1 MIPDTQDKIDINSF
15 FSFDLAQDKP
25 LNDNAASIFER
36 LIKDSNP
43 RSTIRSDKEIK
54 HEQKFYEK
62 TDTGFTIQYGERRY
76 ELKGITKEGV
86 KLKATIKAIKLSV
99 DSAIRNPHSAI
110 RFHLDTVDL
119 YSNRSRLFFAKA
131 CAVLFTEKEELITED
146 ITRLIDLCESWKPAN
161 AETTPIQRM
170 TKTEEEEA
178 LEFLK
183 DASLFN
189 CILSDL

>member
-1 MIPDTQDKIDINSF
+1 M
-15 FSFDLAQDKP
+15 
-25 LNDNAASIFER
+25 
-36 LIKDSNP
+36 
-43 RSTIRSDKEIK
+43 
-54 HEQKFYEK
+54 EK

-131 CAVLFTEKEELITED
+131 CAVLFTERRDSLQRILQ
-146 ITRLIDLCESWKPAN
+146 RLPRIYAN
-161 AETTPIQRM
+161 HGNRLMQKQHRFSE
-170 TKTEEEEA
+170 
-178 LEFLK
+178 
-183 DASLFN
+183 
-189 CILSDL
+189 